1 MFRLLEVGLHTG
13 IFEYLSRAE
22 IGYHWKEIQKKFQ
35 SFETERLY
43 RFLNASVSGGL
54 LKYDEEGRYSVD
66 EQDKKFYDS
75 ISEQYVGAFINHMD
89 IQTRDQLKD
98 LEEIICGMPSKNQI
112 FSKLYRDRESVRKF
126 LDAMWGLGYSEA
138 RTIIQNKEF
147 PKYKK
152 LADIGGGTGAFSIVS
167 ILEEKVEE
175 AVVFDLHD
183 IEFYVN
189 EKIEMYQLT
198 TKLAFVGGNF
208 FKDELPVVDAY
219 VLGYILSDWTDDVCR
234 ELIRKIYDVS
244 PKGADIIIL
253 EKLFNKNKL
262 EPFSTAM
269 MDICMMVETGG
280 KHRTYDEYKALLEE
294 CGFSNVH
301 LIKSTGEKHAIIG
314 KKE

>member
-1 MFRLLEVGLHTG
+1 MNDKINQALYGEVMFRLLEVGLHTG

-22 IGYHWKEIQKKFQ
+22 TGYQWKEIQKKFH

-54 LKYDEEGRYSVD
+54 LKYNEEGQYSVD

-89 IQTRDQLKD
+89 TQTRDQLKD
-98 LEEIICGMPSKNQI
+98 LEGIICGMTSRNQI
-112 FSKLYRDRESVRKF
+112 FSTLYRDRESIRKF

-152 LADIGGGTGAFSIVS
+152 LADIGGGTGVFSIVS

-198 TKLAFVGGNF
+198 TKLAFVEGNF

-219 VLGYILSDWTDDVCR
+219 ALGYILSDWTDDVCR

-244 PKGADIIIL
+244 PKGANIIIL
-253 EKLFNKNKL
+253 EKLFNENKL
-262 EPFSTAM
+262 EPVSTAM
-269 MDICMMVETGG
+269 MDI
-280 KHRTYDEYKALLEE
+280 
-294 CGFSNVH
+294 
-301 LIKSTGEKHAIIG
+301 
-314 KKE
+314 

>member
-1 MFRLLEVGLHTG
+1 
-13 IFEYLSRAE
+13 
-22 IGYHWKEIQKKFQ
+22 
-35 SFETERLY
+35 
-43 RFLNASVSGGL
+43 
-54 LKYDEEGRYSVD
+54 
-66 EQDKKFYDS
+66 
-75 ISEQYVGAFINHMD
+75 
-89 IQTRDQLKD
+89 
-98 LEEIICGMPSKNQI
+98 
-112 FSKLYRDRESVRKF
+112 
-126 LDAMWGLGYSEA
+126 
-138 RTIIQNKEF
+138 
-147 PKYKK
+147 
-152 LADIGGGTGAFSIVS
+152 
-167 ILEEKVEE
+167 
-175 AVVFDLHD
+175 
-183 IEFYVN
+183 
-189 EKIEMYQLT
+189 MYQLT